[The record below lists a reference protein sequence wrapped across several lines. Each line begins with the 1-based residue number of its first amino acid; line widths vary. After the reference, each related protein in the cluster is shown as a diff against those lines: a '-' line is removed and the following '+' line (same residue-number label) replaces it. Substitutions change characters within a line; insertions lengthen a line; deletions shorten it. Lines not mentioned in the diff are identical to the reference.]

1 MKKGDV
7 IETEILGKMVECI
20 VVELTK
26 KHAKVQFGD
35 MLVIVRLDK
44 IKK

>member
-7 IETEILGKMVECI
+7 VHAEILGKVVECI
-20 VVELTK
+20 LIEITK

-35 MLVIVRLDK
+35 LQVILRLDK